1 MSESLENLVNL
12 LTTLA
17 DPAKFKSQL
26 AQLREAMDGAAAA
39 KKAQQDLEVNRHGS
53 RGPREKGGAARGR
66 GGRT

>member
-39 KKAQQDLEVNRHGS
+39 KKAQ
-53 RGPREKGGAARGR
+53 
-66 GGRT
+66 